1 MQSNFY
7 IWANSDEIKLK
18 LKFKIL
24 NRLKELKMSSVLQF
38 ISDAGIVGWFILL
51 VGIGAMALMVE
62 RAYVLYFKFGMNVDD
77 FWTKIQT
84 LVLAR
89 KSDEALVVA
98 AQLAPKPIPSAF
110 KTILEKADRDDDAIF
125 QAHDNA
131 MAETVPQ
138 LTKRTHYLSMLA
150 NVATLMGLL
159 GTIHG
164 LILSF
169 QAVATA
175 DPSTKQS
182 LLAQGIAVSM
192 YTTALG
198 LIVAIPAMVA
208 YSILISRQNHLVDT
222 LTEKCGKLTEL
233 LTGAHMPSLNRQNIY
248 PDSVAKDRVATK
260 APPTNVRAG

>member
-1 MQSNFY
+1 MNT
-7 IWANSDEIKLK
+7 
-18 LKFKIL
+18 
-24 NRLKELKMSSVLQF
+24 VLQF
-38 ISDAGIVGWFILL
+38 ISDSGFVGWCIML
-51 VGIGAMALMVE
+51 VGIASLALIGE
-62 RAYVLYFKFGMNVDD
+62 RAYVLYFKFGMNVDE
-77 FWTKIQT
+77 FWNKVQT

-98 AQLAPKPIPSAF
+98 AQLQAKPIPAAF

-125 QAHDNA
+125 QAHDIA

-138 LTKRTHYLSMLA
+138 FTKRTHYLSMFA

-175 DPSTKQS
+175 DPSTKQA

-198 LIVAIPAMVA
+198 LVVAIPAMVA
-208 YSILISRQNHLVDT
+208 YSFLISRQNHLVDE

-233 LTGAHMPSLNRQNIY
+233 LTGAHMPSLTRQNIY
-248 PDSVAKDRVATK
+248 PDNVAKDAVAASVK
-260 APPTNVRAG
+260 APPTNHKAS

>member
-1 MQSNFY
+1 MDG
-7 IWANSDEIKLK
+7 IIK
-18 LKFKIL
+18 
-24 NRLKELKMSSVLQF
+24 F
-38 ISDAGIVGWFILL
+38 IVDSGFVGWCIML
-51 VGIGAMALMVE
+51 VGIGSFALMAE
-62 RAYVLYFKFGMNVDD
+62 RAYVLYVKFGMNVDE
-77 FWTKIQT
+77 FWTKVQT

-89 KSDEALVVA
+89 KTDEALVVA
-98 AQLAPKPIPSAF
+98 AQLTPKPIPAAF

-138 LTKRTHYLSMLA
+138 FTKRTHYLSMLA

-169 QAVATA
+169 QAVAAA
-175 DPSTKQS
+175 DPSTKQA
-182 LLAQGIAVSM
+182 LLAEGIAVSM

-198 LIVAIPAMVA
+198 LVVAIPAMVA
-208 YSILISRQNHLVDT
+208 YSILVSRQNHLVDT

-233 LTGAHMPSLNRQNIY
+233 LTGAHMPSLSRQNIY
-248 PDSVAKDRVATK
+248 PDSVAKDTVATK